1 MVLPLMLWMS
11 FLFLG
16 CGSREITKDEALSSW
31 TKRVK
36 RQTVDS
42 DNYLLQ
48 KGDQIEI
55 SVAGY
60 PEFNSTALVKESG
73 LITVP
78 LVGDLLAVQQT
89 KAQLTDQL
97 TKRLSDYVK
106 SVAVPTI
113 KIKGAME
120 QKVIILGAVTT
131 QGSFTVASSVSPLQA
146 LAMAGGPNAAADLR
160 HIKIFRGQDESTTE
174 IDITNSLASIVGTME
189 ELPAVNPGDLVYVPK
204 EDNVVRDFA
213 DLLRDVVV
221 LFGVFAV
228 IR

>member
-1 MVLPLMLWMS
+1 MVFSLMLCIS
-11 FLFLG
+11 LLFPG
-16 CGSREITKDEALSSW
+16 CANRDLTKDEALSSW
-31 TKRVK
+31 TKRIK

-60 PEFNSTALVKESG
+60 PEFNSTAIVKESG

-89 KAQLTDQL
+89 RAQLTDQL

-106 SVAVPTI
+106 STAVPTI

-120 QKVIILGAVTT
+120 QKVIILGSVTT
-131 QGSFTVASSVSPLQA
+131 QGSYTIASSVSPLQA
-146 LAMAGGPNAAADLR
+146 LAMAGGPNASADLR
-160 HIKIFRGQDESTTE
+160 HIRIFRGQDESTTE
-174 IDITNSLASIVGTME
+174 LDLSNSLASITDTME
-189 ELPAVNPGDLVYVPK
+189 DLPAVNPGDLVYVPR

-221 LFGVFAV
+221 LFGVFSV